1 MISTVFITLNNWI
14 ILFKI
19 GCQFFE
25 AKAYKMH
32 TVIIRLNTT
41 FINKFQILVFNAPGH
56 LFDGCKDYYY
66 RKLQQLIHHPFEDGP
81 YRITMPV
88 TMIMPSVN
96 NLFNPILPCPFQIL
110 FLPPPLK
117 SKIIISSEDESCLD
131 YKVIQEFVFRNHFIS
146 EVSKIKHYRVA
157 HKNVPVFLWR

>member
-1 MISTVFITLNNWI
+1 MIRTVFITLNNWI

-19 GCQFFE
+19 GCQFSE

-41 FINKFQILVFNAPGH
+41 FINKFQMLAFNAPGH
-56 LFDGCKDYYY
+56 LFDGCKGYFYW
-66 RKLQQLIHHPFEDGP
+66 KLQQLIRHLFEDGP
-81 YRITMPV
+81 YRITMPI

-96 NLFNPILPCPFQIL
+96 NFCNPILPCPFQTL

-117 SKIIISSEDESCLD
+117 SKIIISSEVESCLD
-131 YKVIQEFVFRNHFIS
+131 YKVIQEFVFRNHLIS
-146 EVSKIKHYRVA
+146 CHYLCWHHLKSA
-157 HKNVPVFLWR
+157 EN